1 MVDYYETRAK
11 NHLSQYLNLLVS
23 KQEDEKKVSQ
33 KIDYFDDNTAPNLIG
48 IRKRKK
54 FSNIG
59 KMGVCLK
66 NLLLCSFPCPWM
78 IFRNVVQFHEIF
90 VKIIPIL
97 KYFAIPLSRLVFSS
111 ARKHRQSQNTSRS
124 CPAFY

>member
-23 KQEDEKKVSQ
+23 KKEDEKKTSQ

-66 NLLLCSFPCPWM
+66 NILLVCPRYWLN
-78 IFRNVVQFHEIF
+78 FGNVVQFHEIF

-97 KYFAIPLSRLVFSS
+97 KYFAFPL
-111 ARKHRQSQNTSRS
+111 
-124 CPAFY
+124 

>member
-66 NLLLCSFPCPWM
+66 NFFPVCPKYWL
-78 IFRNVVQFHEIF
+78 IFGNVVQFHEIF
-90 VKIIPIL
+90 VKIIP
-97 KYFAIPLSRLVFSS
+97 V
-111 ARKHRQSQNTSRS
+111 
-124 CPAFY
+124 

>member
-59 KMGVCLK
+59 KMGACLK
-66 NLLLCSFPCPWM
+66 NILPVCPKYWL
-78 IFRNVVQFHEIF
+78 IFGNVVQFHEIF

-97 KYFAIPLSRLVFSS
+97 KYFAFLL
-111 ARKHRQSQNTSRS
+111 
-124 CPAFY
+124 

>member
-1 MVDYYETRAK
+1 MLSNSQKYFAVLDEPSNSSMVDYYETRAK

-66 NLLLCSFPCPWM
+66 N
-78 IFRNVVQFHEIF
+78 
-90 VKIIPIL
+90 IL
-97 KYFAIPLSRLVFSS
+97 PV
-111 ARKHRQSQNTSRS
+111 
-124 CPAFY
+124 CPAPKY

>member
-66 NLLLCSFPCPWM
+66 NILLVCPRYWL
-78 IFRNVVQFHEIF
+78 IFGNVVQFHEIF

-97 KYFAIPLSRLVFSS
+97 KLFCLSPRSRLVFSS